1 MRILLVDDDP
11 HFAGAIKELLTR
23 EGHEVEI
30 AWDGSQAITAAG
42 RSRPEVV
49 VLDFKMPGFNGA
61 VTGRMLRSFSP
72 GAHIIGVSGLP
83 DIGDTSW
90 ADAFLPKDEVLEK
103 LPGAIAGLQA
113 TGSATEAPEQPS

>member
-11 HFAGAIKELLTR
+11 HFAHAVQELLTR

-30 AWDGSQAITAAG
+30 AWDGSQALTVSE

-72 GAHIIGVSGLP
+72 GAYIIGVSGLP
-83 DIGDTSW
+83 DIADTSW
-90 ADAFLPKDEVLEK
+90 ADAFIAKNEVLER
-103 LPGAIAGLQA
+103 LTDTIAALTSAGPGDA
-113 TGSATEAPEQPS
+113 

>member
-11 HFAGAIKELLTR
+11 HFSQAIKELLVR

-30 AWDGSQAITAAG
+30 AWDGSQALTAAG
-42 RSRPEVV
+42 RVRPQVV
-49 VLDFKMPGFNGA
+49 ILDFKMPGFNGA

-72 GAHIIGVSGLP
+72 GAHIVGVSGLP

-103 LPGAIAGLQA
+103 LTGLIESLSS
-113 TGSATEAPEQPS
+113 GTEAEGADRPS